1 MIALACLCYASAGAV
16 PQNRA
21 LENTL
26 EKMTTKE
33 DLIAAIAQAKT
44 SDDLINVMGRGVR
57 CCRTGDCGCQDTT

>member
-33 DLIAAIAQAKT
+33 DLILAVLQAKT
-44 SDDLINVMGRGVR
+44 SEDLLNVMGNGDL
-57 CCRTGDCGCQDTT
+57 CCHRQQCGCQGTV